1 VVATP
6 AMVIELQEELLIRE
20 REQASWE
27 NAIITTENNLVAA
40 ECALGTEHMECYVRH
55 DRAAAV

>member
-1 VVATP
+1 
-6 AMVIELQEELLIRE
+6 MVIELQEELLIRE